1 MIVVKF
7 DLCRICEKCLNDCN
21 VVHFRRNFESWTSG
35 NDDIDN
41 LIQDIQLSAHYDV
54 KKALEWIPYN
64 RFNNIKY
71 IAEGKFGK
79 EYRANWIDGNI
90 WGWNISQNWE
100 RINQNMLVVLKS
112 FNNPKEVTL
121 EFIKKV

>member
-1 MIVVKF
+1 MMVLIHK
-7 DLCRICEKCLNDCN
+7 CKEECNSICNAIYFQL
-21 VVHFRRNFESWTSG
+21 NFESWTSG
-35 NDDIDN
+35 NDDIDKF
-41 LIQDIQLSAHYDV
+41 IQDTQLTAAHYDV

-90 WGWNISQNWE
+90 QKWDNSNQDWE
-100 RINQNMLVVLKS
+100 RENQNMLVALKII
-112 FNNPKEVTL
+112 NNPKNVALELKNEV
-121 EFIKKV
+121 